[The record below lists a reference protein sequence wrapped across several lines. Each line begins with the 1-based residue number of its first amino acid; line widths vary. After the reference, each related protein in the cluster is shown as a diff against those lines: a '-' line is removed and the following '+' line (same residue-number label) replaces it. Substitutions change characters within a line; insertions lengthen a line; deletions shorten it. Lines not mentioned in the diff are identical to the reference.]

1 MKKKIKKPVTKKA
14 ESKKTVLT
22 LDQLY
27 KKYYTAE
34 TVKDKMNYYKKIQ
47 KRLY

>member
-1 MKKKIKKPVTKKA
+1 MKKEIKKPVTKKA

-34 TVKDKMNYYKKIQ
+34 TITEKMDYYLEIQ